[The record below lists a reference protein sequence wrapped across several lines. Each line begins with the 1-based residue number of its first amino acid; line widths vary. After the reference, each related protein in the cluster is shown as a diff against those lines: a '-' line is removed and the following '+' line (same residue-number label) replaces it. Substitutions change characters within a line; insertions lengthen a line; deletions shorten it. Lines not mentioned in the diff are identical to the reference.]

1 MGFIWIILIIVGIYF
16 FYNNNHSVNKF
27 MKKQSADDII
37 KERFANGE
45 IDEETYMK
53 MKDALRK

>member
-16 FYNNNHSVNKF
+16 FYNSNHNVNKF
-27 MKKQSADDII
+27 LHKKSADDII